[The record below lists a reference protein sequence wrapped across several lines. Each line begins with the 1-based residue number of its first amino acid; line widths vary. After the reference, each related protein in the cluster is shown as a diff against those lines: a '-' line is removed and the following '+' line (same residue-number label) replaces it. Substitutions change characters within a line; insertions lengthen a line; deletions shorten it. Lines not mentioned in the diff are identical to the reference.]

1 MTVNQTKP
9 EMCYANTWKSLES
22 NPAAPINILQGTQ
35 LLDSLM
41 QNRFMAPWERV
52 DDMSAPAIAGKA
64 IPTLPSVN
72 PGINKMRMYYKYEK
86 PYCETAIDTTCA
98 PDICVAA
105 ALTDEQT
112 AYLASDFDQCVSDTW
127 TVDEAQFDNLNET
140 PSARRADMLRRKA
153 YNLKL
158 KANKIAIQQLY
169 ASVSDYSDGSAS
181 IGATTKHVNIISSK
195 MDISPAAMAKIAGEY
210 RRESFNGQY
219 VIFGGHTLADFYN
232 VNRWRISPEGRIG
245 TDLADSS
252 LPFIYDENFD
262 STLQVLEADT
272 KSHGISVPIGS
283 FGIDFW
289 NEFTGYKVKSF
300 EDMIKTT
307 IVIDGMTYDY
317 ALFYDKCK
325 GTYTEQLK
333 LQFGFLSIPDVAYC
347 NGRAL
352 IKHWTFGCGDVDCD
366 TPC

>member
-1 MTVNQTKP
+1 MTVAQTKP
-9 EMCYANTWKSLES
+9 EMCYANTWVSLER
-22 NPAAPINILQGTQ
+22 NPASPRNILEGTQ
-35 LLDSLM
+35 LLDTLM
-41 QNRFMAPWERV
+41 QNRFTSPWQQV

-64 IPTLPSVN
+64 KPSLPSVN
-72 PGINKMRMYYKYEK
+72 PGTNLMRKYYMYEK
-86 PYCETAIDTTCA
+86 PYCETDIDDTCA

-105 ALTDEQT
+105 DLTEEQT
-112 AYLASDFDQCVSDTW
+112 SYLSSDIDQCVSDTW

-140 PSARRADMLRRKA
+140 PSERRADMLRRKA

-158 KANKIAIQQLY
+158 KANKIVTQQLY
-169 ASVSDYSDGSAS
+169 AAVSDYSDGTAS
-181 IGATTKHVNIISSK
+181 IGATTKHVNIISSDMK
-195 MDISPAAMAKIAGEY
+195 ISPVAMAKIAGEY
-210 RRESFNGQY
+210 RRENFDGQY

-232 VNRWRISPEGRIG
+232 VNRWERSPEGRIG
-245 TDLADSS
+245 TDLNDSS
-252 LPFIYDENFD
+252 LPFIFDLNFD
-262 STLQVLEADT
+262 KTLQVLEADT

-283 FGIDFW
+283 FAIDFW

-317 ALFYDKCK
+317 ALYYDKCK

-333 LQFGFLSIPDVAYC
+333 LHFGFLSFPDADYC

-352 IKHWTFGCGDVDCD
+352 IKHWTFGCGDSDCD
-366 TPC
+366 TFC